1 MSLGSNTT
9 NDKYVFKND
18 TIVPSAEE
26 HVPLGITINSRL
38 SFYSRLKQLCKKVA
52 NKLKIL
58 TRIVSCPN
66 PKVRCLIH
74 SSFFTDN

>member
-52 NKLKIL
+52 NKRFDK
-58 TRIVSCPN
+58 
-66 PKVRCLIH
+66 
-74 SSFFTDN
+74 SSSISQSKSKTPHL